1 MAENS
6 KRSPEERHS
15 RKVLKSETQLVIE
28 AFLRRVQNEGGS
40 VGHVG
45 RCYHDSRKF
54 KAKTPDSQ
62 DGNIIY
68 PIRQPK
74 SSHKG
79 SLEREDEEKGRSM
92 KHLQE
97 HEEGAVWG
105 TSDEEICRAEE
116 KKHGFKTAIKKLI
129 KRQKSKKRSE
139 KTKVSQEFLDGDR
152 TVVKSSRS
160 NSKSNSLK
168 RQKSMRPSI
177 DCLVGQPEPLPSDM
191 EDIGKQKM
199 SGQQKFLN
207 FFRKGTKKSD
217 NAHSKKSQTSPPTSP
232 RPTTLALNLHTPDL
246 EPLEFYSEVA
256 KKLDQLAQEYCS
268 HTGGDQQ
275 TPVIQHAPS
284 QGIIDPHTI
293 KEKEIGRIVMMLQE
307 QGDEINEKMKDDPLL
322 QRPMS
327 YRSFTRLVE
336 VFTASVEGQITD
348 PATSPE
354 LTKIALTMELTRRVA
369 GISSHPVQQLMG
381 YSMDYI
387 DMFVPWLQQ
396 QGGWETVLHS
406 DDVSDHQ
413 ID

>member
-1 MAENS
+1 MAES
-6 KRSPEERHS
+6 KRSPEERRS
-15 RKVLKSETQLVIE
+15 RKMLKSETQLVME
-28 AFLRRVQNEGGS
+28 AFLRRVQNEGAS
-40 VGHVG
+40 VGHIG

-68 PIRQPK
+68 PIRQKK

-79 SLEREDEEKGRSM
+79 SLEREDEEKGRSV

-97 HEEGAVWG
+97 HEDAGWG
-105 TSDEEICRAEE
+105 TSDEEICQAEE

-129 KRQKSKKRSE
+129 KRQKSKKGSE

-152 TVVKSSRS
+152 TVEKSSRS
-160 NSKSNSLK
+160 NSKANSLK
-168 RQKSMRPSI
+168 RQKSIRPSI
-177 DCLVGQPEPLPSDM
+177 DYLVERSDPLPSDT
-191 EDIGKQKM
+191 EDISKQKK

-217 NAHSKKSQTSPPTSP
+217 KKSQTSPPKSP
-232 RPTTLALNLHTPDL
+232 RPTTLALNLPTPDL

-275 TPVIQHAPS
+275 TPVIPQAPS
-284 QGIIDPHTI
+284 QGIIDPQTL

-322 QRPMS
+322 QRHMS
-327 YRSFTRLVE
+327 YHSFRRLIE
-336 VFTASVEGQITD
+336 VFTASVEGQIMD

-354 LTKIALTMELTRRVA
+354 LTKIVLTMELTRRVA

-381 YSMDYI
+381 YSMDYM

-406 DDVSDHQ
+406 DDVSEHQ